1 MRKKR
6 IFMACGM
13 KMPNDPELVENLSKI
28 AKHVAQTGWTIAQG
42 GSSTGI
48 MGFMVDEFSKYSKDI
63 FMILP
68 KKFRKDLPNLNFKDL
83 TVVED
88 EAGRLVGIVKYC
100 DTIVVLPG
108 GSGTIE
114 EFMYLIETKKYFEH
128 DRNVLVY
135 NYKGY
140 YNDLFKQLKKCV
152 RLGFLDKGALKFEVA
167 ESAEQLCLLIDKT
180 NMAEKSNKTQNNRP
194 KKSIIKK

>member
-13 KMPNDPELVENLSKI
+13 KIPNDPELVENLSKL

-48 MGFMVDEFSKYSKDI
+48 MGFMVEEFSKYSKDV

-68 KKFRKDLPNLNFKDL
+68 KKFRKDIPSLNFKDL

-100 DTIVVLPG
+100 DTVVILPG

-114 EFMYLIETKKYFEH
+114 EFMYVIETRKYFEH
-128 DRNVLVY
+128 DRDIFVY

-140 YNDLFKQLKKCV
+140 FNDLFKQLKKCV

-167 ESAEQLCLLIDKT
+167 ETIEDLCKFIDKA
-180 NMAEKSNKTQNNRP
+180 NGLVKGKTI
-194 KKSIIKK
+194 KKSIIKNNQKD

>member
-13 KMPNDPELVENLSKI
+13 KMPNDPELIDNLSKI
-28 AKHVAQTGWTIAQG
+28 ARHVAKTGWTIAQG
-42 GSSTGI
+42 GSHTGI
-48 MGFMVDEFSKYSKDI
+48 MGFMVEEFSKYSNDV

-68 KKFRKDLPNLNFKDL
+68 KKFRKDIPSLNFKDL

-88 EAGRLVGIVKYC
+88 EAGRLVSIVKYC
-100 DTIVVLPG
+100 DTVVILPG

-114 EFMYLIETKKYFEH
+114 EFMYVIETRKYFEH
-128 DRNVLVY
+128 DRDIFVY

-140 YNDLFKQLKKCV
+140 FNDLFKQLKKCV

-167 ESAEQLCLLIDKT
+167 ETIEDLCKFIDKA
-180 NMAEKSNKTQNNRP
+180 NGLVKGKTI
-194 KKSIIKK
+194 KKSIIKNN